1 MTLTK
6 SVSNHLKLRI
16 RVYHF
21 TALEYA
27 LAALKNQRLKVA
39 RISELNNP
47 FELLCPPLADR
58 TTRQAFVALKKREA
72 KRSGILCF
80 SKKWSNLLLWSH
92 YADKHRGA
100 ALAFEIHPD
109 LITEVLYTTR
119 RKTLNVPAITKRG
132 DLAKSRRNHSIGSM
146 RKRSGYSSS
155 SRTASKTVGC
165 ISRPSP
171 ASFVR

>member
-39 RISELNNP
+39 RISELNDP

-109 LITEVLYTTR
+109 LITEILYTTR
-119 RKTLNVPAITKRG
+119 RKTLNVPALTKRG
-132 DLAKSRRNHSIGSM
+132 DLAKKDKAIIYATKSQHWEYEEEVER
-146 RKRSGYSSS
+146 
-155 SRTASKTVGC
+155 V
-165 ISRPSP
+165 
-171 ASFVR
+171 SFSV